1 MMLRVVGAVCRGARR
16 FFRGEQGGGAIE
28 LVLVLPIAMG
38 VFMAAMESA
47 LYITRSIMLDR
58 AVDMTVRDLRL
69 GGYANPNADLLK
81 TEICNRVSI
90 LPDCRRDIRIEMQA
104 VSTTTWDFPTFAVQ
118 CIDREANIVPAD
130 VAAPGAQNELMMLR
144 ICMRGSAMFPGTGI
158 GDGLANNRGR
168 YNLVSVAAFVN
179 EPS

>member
-1 MMLRVVGAVCRGARR
+1 MMLRMVGTVCRGVRR

-28 LVLVLPIAMG
+28 LVLVLPIAMT
-38 VFMAAMESA
+38 VFVAAMESA

-69 GGYANPNADLLK
+69 GGYANPDADLLK

-90 LPDCRRDIRIEMQA
+90 LPRCRRDIRIEMQA
-104 VSTTTWDFPTFAVQ
+104 VSTATWNFPNFAVN
-118 CIDREANIVPAD
+118 CVDREENIVPAD
-130 VAAPGAQNELMMLR
+130 VAAPGAENELMMLR
-144 ICMRGSAMFPGTGI
+144 VCVSERAMFAGTGI
-158 GDGLANNRGR
+158 AEGLVNNHGR
-168 YNLVSVAAFVN
+168 YRIVSVAAFVN